1 MAVFAYSTIAE
12 LLVLYL
18 STKVL
23 GLLIDPVSYVL
34 LGLNYY
40 LPPDLEQVDG
50 IKMPKQHQRKPSAK
64 KKKKVFR
71 KI

>member
-1 MAVFAYSTIAE
+1 MAVFAHSTIAE

-40 LPPDLEQVDG
+40 LPLT
-50 IKMPKQHQRKPSAK
+50 
-64 KKKKVFR
+64 
-71 KI
+71 